1 MMLQKSLQYVD
12 IIYFLLLKKHLLLLL
27 MLKTI
32 VQLNIYVEPFK
43 LQIYIF
49 CNIRYVYI
57 QNANL
62 TYVQN
67 WNIT

>member
-1 MMLQKSLQYVD
+1 
-12 IIYFLLLKKHLLLLL
+12 

-32 VQLNIYVEPFK
+32 VLLNIYVEPFK